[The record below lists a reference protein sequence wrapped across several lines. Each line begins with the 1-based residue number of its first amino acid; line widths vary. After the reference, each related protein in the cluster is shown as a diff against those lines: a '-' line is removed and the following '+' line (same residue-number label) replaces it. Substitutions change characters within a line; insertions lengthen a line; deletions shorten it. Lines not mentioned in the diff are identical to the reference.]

1 MELDLATVY
10 LFLFF
15 VGLFFALLSLVLSL
29 LGGGDFGHDHHV
41 DLSSG
46 EPTAGH
52 DLHFSPFSP
61 QVISVFATSFGGAGY
76 ASLQILGYTPA
87 MSLVIALPCG
97 IFFAFLL
104 FLFISK
110 FLVKSQASS
119 ESRASELLGIQAEVT
134 TGIPKGGTG
143 EIAYMSM
150 GARYTA
156 PAVSL
161 NGEEISAR
169 RIVRIARISAGLFHV
184 ELESSSPAKH

>member
-29 LGGGDFGHDHHV
+29 LGGGDFGHDHGN
-41 DLSSG
+41 LSSG
-46 EPTAGH
+46 ESTAGH

-76 ASLQILGYTPA
+76 ASLQLLGHSPVV
-87 MSLVIALPCG
+87 SLLIALPCG

-150 GARYTA
+150 GTRYTA